1 MVLTIEEG
9 AEDTV
14 KPRFLA
20 AGGDPSR
27 LHRIVRNGRAAFFK
41 IDEDR
46 ERLTSALKG
55 AGIKLMICDPL
66 IDFVS
71 GEQNRDSDVREVL
84 NQLVDLAQE
93 IDFAAGGVNHLN
105 KKSDLAAMHRVSG
118 ARGWTSVAR
127 INYLVGK
134 GEESVDGAGLRHVC
148 PLKLNLSADDGGSLD
163 YIIKTRPITDGQIVN
178 VPIAYTHWIGKGS
191 TSADDITISRLEQTN
206 EVVEWLK
213 AEMMGGE
220 WLPSKQLNADAEAKG
235 YSGGKLDRARQRLKV
250 ETRRTKSVPSTTEWR
265 LPSQPSHTALEAEGA

>member
-1 MVLTIEEG
+1 MKYAKREKIATLNIALTERPEEREEDWTIQHFGQITSQPVRWLWPGYLALGKLSTFSGEPGSGKSLIALDAAARLTTGRDWPDGQRNEFPPSDVMVLTIEEG

-93 IDFAAGGVNHLN
+93 IDFAAGGINHLN
-105 KKSDLAAMHRVSG
+105 KKSDLAAMHRVAG

-127 INYLVGK
+127 INYLVHRTN
-134 GEESVDGAGLRHVC
+134 S
-148 PLKLNLSADDGGSLD
+148 SL
-163 YIIKTRPITDGQIVN
+163 YYRP
-178 VPIAYTHWIGKGS
+178 P
-191 TSADDITISRLEQTN
+191 RL
-206 EVVEWLK
+206 
-213 AEMMGGE
+213 
-220 WLPSKQLNADAEAKG
+220 
-235 YSGGKLDRARQRLKV
+235 
-250 ETRRTKSVPSTTEWR
+250 
-265 LPSQPSHTALEAEGA
+265 